1 MAMLL
6 SPSALAKND
15 WSIPLAI
22 CYNKKPIIVGNK
34 LQDTTTKTETCKMVH
49 CDFGWE
55 GRCNGY
61 YVSGVF
67 KLNDSNIEHD
77 PGSNYGGNTYYNNLL
92 KVITYDKP

>member
-1 MAMLL
+1 
-6 SPSALAKND
+6 
-15 WSIPLAI
+15 
-22 CYNKKPIIVGNK
+22 
-34 LQDTTTKTETCKMVH
+34 MVH

-55 GRCNGY
+55 GLCNGY